1 MHAYSHYVV
10 AILGDDEDV
19 SVGME
24 FLKETVNEDIDINP
38 IVMIDEN
45 YDIVWIHDII
55 EMAIET
61 AKKIPDSKF
70 VFSGF
75 VDCTENCGE
84 VMQFGIVYENQELK
98 IYNSDWIYF
107 DDDIEEIYY
116 NLESYATDDEALVE
130 DCFEEIVSDIQSKNW
145 NNYDTID
152 I

>member
-1 MHAYSHYVV
+1 MHAYGHYVV
-10 AILGDDEDV
+10 GILGNDENV

-24 FLKETVNEDIDINP
+24 FLKDTINEDIDINP

-45 YDIVWIHDII
+45 YDVVWIHDII
-55 EMAIET
+55 EMAIEM

-116 NLESYATDDEALVE
+116 NLESYAIDDQALVE